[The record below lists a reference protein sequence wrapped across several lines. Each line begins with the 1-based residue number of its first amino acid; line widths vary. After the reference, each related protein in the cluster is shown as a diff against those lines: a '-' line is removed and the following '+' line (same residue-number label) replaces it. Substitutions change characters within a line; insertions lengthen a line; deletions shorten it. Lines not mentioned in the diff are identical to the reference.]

1 MFNLVFIVVC
11 YFLYPETAYRT
22 LEDLDVYFDRDSH
35 HPTIIPIGDKVAK
48 QSKRPLEA
56 IEAEAVRVAA
66 TKALGSKAVT
76 QHVEDIDH
84 AV

>member
-1 MFNLVFIVVC
+1 M

-22 LEDLDVYFDRDSH
+22 LEDLDVYFDQDSH
-35 HPTIIPIGDKVAK
+35 HRTIIRIHDKVAK

-56 IEAEAVRVAA
+56 IEAEARRVEAN
-66 TKALGSKAVT
+66 KAVAKGVSE
-76 QHVEDIDH
+76 HVEDVNR